1 MRVFFRNSLCG
12 IYVQHSQISGHM
24 QENAEKSLLRAGFHQ
39 RRVGLILDFAARIE
53 DKSGPGAVGRE
64 DNPVILF
71 GDGDADVYKRQGTPS
86 GLPPDS
92 QSPEAGRSPE

>member
-71 GDGDADVYKRQGTPS
+71 GDGDALAGISGSFQGRFLCMIIVS
-86 GLPPDS
+86 YI
-92 QSPEAGRSPE
+92 